1 MAKRRPRGRSRWRP
15 RADIISCSAARPA
28 PARRCSRAASR
39 GSCRRSSLVRLST
52 WPRSAAS
59 SASCR
64 ATGRWNGRA
73 RFVPRITACP
83 PPGSSAVGVGW
94 RYRARSA
101 GPTMESFSWTSWQS
115 SRLRSSR
122 HSANPSSQAGSRS
135 PAPAARSLTPRACA
149 TWRRLDRLPD
159 GRSNGG
165 RLSGAC
171 RRAPSTGPGVW
182 RAPRPTSTAR
192 RVSTSTTSWKRSASA
207 CKMSQPNLPE
217 LRVRG
222 RWPSPEGPRAAI
234 VGSRRPS
241 PYGEAVAEQ
250 LALDLARAGVVVV
263 SGLALGLHAAAHRGA
278 LNAGGVTVAVMG
290 TGVDVIYPSAHSV
303 LAEAIVSGGGAL
315 VSQFADGTAPRRH
328 NFPARNYT
336 MAAPADVVVVVEA
349 GEASGALITAE
360 AALDLH
366 KEVMAVP
373 GSVFSPLSVGTHGLI
388 RDGAR
393 LVQNAR
399 DVLAALP

>member
-1 MAKRRPRGRSRWRP
+1 
-15 RADIISCSAARPA
+15 
-28 PARRCSRAASR
+28 
-39 GSCRRSSLVRLST
+39 
-52 WPRSAAS
+52 
-59 SASCR
+59 
-64 ATGRWNGRA
+64 
-73 RFVPRITACP
+73 
-83 PPGSSAVGVGW
+83 
-94 RYRARSA
+94 
-101 GPTMESFSWTSWQS
+101 
-115 SRLRSSR
+115 
-122 HSANPSSQAGSRS
+122 
-135 PAPAARSLTPRACA
+135 
-149 TWRRLDRLPD
+149 
-159 GRSNGG
+159 
-165 RLSGAC
+165 
-171 RRAPSTGPGVW
+171 
-182 RAPRPTSTAR
+182 
-192 RVSTSTTSWKRSASA
+192 
-207 CKMSQPNLPE
+207 MSQPNLPE

-222 RWPSPEGPRAAI
+222 RWPPSEGPRAAI

-263 SGLALGLHAAAHRGA
+263 SGLALGVDAAAHRGA

-336 MAAPADVVVVVEA
+336 MAALADVVVVVEA
-349 GEASGALITAE
+349 GEGSGALITAE

-388 RDGAR
+388 RDGAG

-399 DVLAALP
+399 DVLAALHVGGEVLDDPLATPASIGITLRAERDGILSHLSDVLALNAAEIARKLQLPIAEVLGRLTALELDGAVKRQQGGFVRALRRGKDRA